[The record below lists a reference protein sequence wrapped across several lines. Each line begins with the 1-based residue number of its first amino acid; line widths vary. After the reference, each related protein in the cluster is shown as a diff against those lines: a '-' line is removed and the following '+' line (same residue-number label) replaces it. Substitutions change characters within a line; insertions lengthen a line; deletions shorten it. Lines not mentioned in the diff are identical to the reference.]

1 MESLTLAWPLAQQ
14 AFDPSNLPLVT
25 GLQIDGHFSKAM
37 LLVIVVGA
45 VAYWLLQRGVV
56 RSKPLAIAGALL
68 FGLACVMAFSAIP
81 KPTTFPAEN
90 TFSDYLEPV
99 VKMCFCLLA
108 AGGGLGFIVAREPV
122 HAALGF
128 ATCVLSTCGILFM
141 QHAYFIAAATMIV
154 YAGATIIIFLF
165 VLMFA
170 QQTKLRI
177 YDVELIRPAVAA
189 FIATALLITITY
201 SVSDEGEILPTK
213 MDLTRSRSLAAVS
226 NNPETEL
233 PPVPQPGITASESA
247 KFVPSKTSGLGRA
260 MYTDYLLAI
269 ELAGTV
275 LLVATIGAIAL
286 AQKPEEGVS

>member
-25 GLQIDGHFSKAM
+25 GLRIDGHFSMAM
-37 LLVIVVGA
+37 LLIIVVGA
-45 VAYWLLQRGVV
+45 IAYWCLQRGVV
-56 RSKPLAIAGALL
+56 RSKPLAIVGGSL

-81 KPTTFPAEN
+81 KPVTFPLEN
-90 TFSDYLEPV
+90 TFSDYLEPI

-108 AGGGLGFIVAREPV
+108 VGGGLGFIVAREPV

-128 ATCVLSTCGILFM
+128 ATCVLSTCGVLFM

-177 YDVELIRPAVAA
+177 YDVELTRPAVAV
-189 FIATALLITITY
+189 FIATALLITITW

-213 MDLTRSRSLAAVS
+213 LDLTRSRSLAAIS

-233 PPVPQPGITASESA
+233 PPVPQQGMTASESA